1 MTLRIQNLE
10 KHLDSASNDASFRGL
25 DDLDIE
31 KCSGLQVGSP
41 ISTTS
46 TTISCSIFSS
56 YPSASQYDVRW
67 SPPSIT
73 QY

>member
-10 KHLDSASNDASFRGL
+10 IQPSSNDATFRGL
-25 DDLDIE
+25 NDLDIE

-46 TTISCSIFSS
+46 TTISCSTFSF
-56 YPSASQYDVRW
+56 YGSAYQYDVRW
-67 SPPSIT
+67 SPLIA
-73 QY
+73 Q